1 MTKSR
6 LKQTI
11 IAVPALALAAACGR
25 DEQPRMDD
33 ALRND
38 LALASQAQAYQ
49 PQQYMSPV
57 EQQAMYGA
65 VQPVNAGYAPG
76 PYYAPAPAPPAP
88 RRTAPAPRPVY
99 RSSGVRT
106 GSSSGTVYREPARA
120 PSTPMKRN
128 KARDATI
135 GAVAGAAIGVATSA
149 KADRV
154 KGGLIGAVAGGTLGA
169 IIGNNVDVRRP
180 KQ

>member
-1 MTKSR
+1 MTKTR
-6 LKQTI
+6 LMQSM
-11 IAVPALALAAACGR
+11 IAAPALALVAACGR

-33 ALRND
+33 ALRSD

-49 PQQYMSPV
+49 PQQYVSPM

-65 VQPVNAGYAPG
+65 MQPVNAGYAPG
-76 PYYAPAPAPPAP
+76 PYYAAAPAPAAP
-88 RRTAPAPRPVY
+88 RRSAPAPRPVY
-99 RSSGVRT
+99 RSSGVSR

-120 PSTPMKRN
+120 PMKRN

-149 KADRV
+149 KSDRV

-180 KQ
+180 KP